1 MGHYLSYVFFRLGVF
16 FLAWLPF
23 RALYGLSDFLAFVLC
38 DVLRYRRKVAEENLR
53 RCFPEKSEGELQR
66 LLRTSYRNLSDVLL
80 EGLKGLSMSREELLK
95 RYRFVNPDLP
105 EALYR
110 LGMPVLSTQAHYGN
124 WEWGVCSFPLQ
135 VPQKVVGIYKPLK
148 HPLIGAFTDARR
160 KRYGLVLRDLRQ
172 TRSAMKEFGES
183 PSLFI
188 MIADQSPSNPVKS
201 HWLSFF
207 GCETA
212 WLHGT
217 DYWARRLKC
226 PVLFMDVRRVKRGF
240 YEIHFSLLADA
251 SREVFEEGELTR
263 LYVRKLEEVISRK
276 PADWLWTHRRWKLR
290 RPQDVK
296 LLP

>member
-1 MGHYLSYVFFRLGVF
+1 MGSYFSYLAFRLGVF
-16 FLAWLPF
+16 LLALLPF
-23 RALYGLSDFLAFVLC
+23 RVMYGLSDLLAFVLR
-38 DVLRYRRKVAEENLR
+38 DVLRYRREVAEENVR
-53 RCFPEKSEGELQR
+53 RCFPDKSEGER
-66 LLRTSYRNLSDVLL
+66 RALLRASYRNLSDVLL
-80 EGLKGLSMSREELLK
+80 EGLKGLSMGKEELLR

-105 EALYR
+105 EALYEQ
-110 LGMPVLSTQAHYGN
+110 GVPVLSAQAHYGN
-124 WEWGVCSFPLQ
+124 WEWGVSSFSLQ
-135 VPQKVVGIYKPLK
+135 VPQTVVGIYKPLK

-172 TRSAMKEFGES
+172 TRAAMKEFGES

-188 MIADQSPSNPVKS
+188 MIADQSPSNPFKS

-226 PVLFMDVRRVKRGF
+226 PVLFMDVQRVKRGF
-240 YEIHFSLLADA
+240 YEIRFSLLADA
-251 SREVFEEGELTR
+251 SRKEFEEGEITR
-263 LYVRKLEEVISRK
+263 LYVRKLEEMIRQK
-276 PADWLWTHRRWKLR
+276 PADWLWTHRRWKLS

-296 LLP
+296 LLG